1 MPRNTTTTATTTLN
15 DAIDLTEVQI
25 WPVRNPEGSRVKAM
39 ASITINGSLRV
50 NGCKIIDGSKGLFLS
65 FPSEKKPGSDQYFP
79 IFSAVDRNVGDKI
92 QAQVLARFEALA
104 VH

>member
-1 MPRNTTTTATTTLN
+1 MPRNTPTSTTTLN

-25 WPVRNPEGSRVKAM
+25 WPVRNPEGSRIKAM
-39 ASITINGSLRV
+39 ASITINGALRV

-79 IFSAVDRNVGDKI
+79 IFHTVDRSVGDRI

>member
-1 MPRNTTTTATTTLN
+1 MPRNTTIPTTTLN

>member
-1 MPRNTTTTATTTLN
+1 MPRNTPTPTTTLN

-39 ASITINGSLRV
+39 ASITINGALRV

-79 IFSAVDRNVGDKI
+79 IFHAVDRNVNDRI